1 MGWSVLG
8 IFTLALFAPFLH
20 RLLGRATGW
29 VLALFPFTLVVFF
42 GRHLPILP
50 GERFAT
56 SWSWVPSLGVD
67 LSFVLDG
74 LSLTF
79 VLLIGGLGALV
90 LIYSGAYLGEQSGGG
105 RFFAYLLLFM
115 GSMLGLVLSDNVIT
129 LFVFWE
135 LTSISSYL
143 LIGFHHQT
151 DSSRASALKALLV
164 TGAGG
169 LLLLAGLLL
178 MMLAA
183 VQLGLPLETAGRISA
198 MFSVNF
204 QQHPLYIPILV
215 LLLLGAFT
223 KSAQVPFHFWLPAA
237 MAAPTPVS
245 AYLHSATMVKA
256 GVYILA
262 RFHPILGGTLQWK
275 TLMIG
280 VGVVT
285 MLVGA
290 IMATGQRDLKRILAY
305 STISVLGILTTLLG
319 VGTVQAIEAAVVFLV
334 AHALYKAALFMV
346 AGNID
351 HETGT
356 RDVTRL
362 GGLRS
367 LMPVTA
373 ITGILAAFS
382 KAGAPPMFGFLGK
395 EALYTAKLDIET
407 IGLWLIFGAV
417 VANVL
422 LVAMS
427 LVVAVWPFF
436 GSFRQTPKTPHEAP
450 ISMLLGPVLLAGFG
464 MFVGLIPGA
473 FDRSVGS
480 AMSTAILGFPVEMKL
495 KLWHGLNPESIL
507 VMALSGF
514 TLATGFVLFMKLRP
528 WLTHTLELACRL
540 EPWGP
545 GVRRAWQEGRL
556 LHELTCRL
564 EPLGPTRAYE
574 RLLAGLAWSAQGV
587 TRLIQSGYLRRYI
600 LITILAVVGLVS
612 YPLLH
617 SIQPQLSQNAWQIRP
632 HEAVVALLTLAGAIA
647 TVRARYRLT
656 GVAALGVTGLG
667 TALTFVMFGAPDLA
681 MTQVMVET
689 LTVIL
694 FVLVFYHL
702 PPFVPRS
709 TRRQRFRDLVI
720 SMSAGLVMALVVL
733 ATASI
738 HLEPVL
744 SDFFARQSLSAAYGR
759 NVVNVILVD
768 FRALD
773 TLGEITV
780 LAVAGF
786 GVYALLRLKARQK
799 GEVQK

>member
-1 MGWSVLG
+1 MGWSLLAT
-8 IFTLALFAPFLH
+8 FTLALFAPFLY

-29 VLALFPFTLVVFF
+29 VLALFPFALVAFF
-42 GRHLPILP
+42 GRNLPMSP
-50 GERFAT
+50 GARFIT

-67 LSFVLDG
+67 LSFALDG

-79 VLLIGGLGALV
+79 VLLVSGIGALV
-90 LIYSGAYLGEQSGGG
+90 LIYSGAYFGEQPGGG

-143 LIGFHHQT
+143 LIGFHHHT
-151 DSSRASALKALLV
+151 ETSRASALKALLV

-183 VQLGLPLETAGRISA
+183 VQLGSPLEEAGRISA
-198 MFSVNF
+198 LFSVDF
-204 QQHPLYIPILV
+204 RQHPLYLPILI

-256 GVYILA
+256 GVYLLA
-262 RFHPILGGTLQWK
+262 RFHPILGGTIQWE
-275 TLMIG
+275 TLLIG
-280 VGVVT
+280 VGVLT

-290 IMATGQRDLKRILAY
+290 IMAAGQRDLKRILAY

-319 VGTVQAIEAAVVFLV
+319 VGTVLAVEAAVVFLV
-334 AHALYKAALFMV
+334 AHAFYKAALFMV

-373 ITGILAAFS
+373 FAGILASMS
-382 KAGAPPMFGFLGK
+382 KAGTPPMFGFIGK

-407 IGLWLIFGAV
+407 IGLWLIIVAV
-417 VANVL
+417 LANVL

-427 LVVAVWPFF
+427 LVVAIWPFF
-436 GSFRQTPKTPHEAP
+436 GSFRQTPKSPHEAP
-450 ISMLLGPVLLAGFG
+450 ISMLLGPVLLAGLG
-464 MFVGLIPGA
+464 MFVGLVPGA
-473 FDRSVGS
+473 FDSSMGS
-480 AMSTAILGFPVEMKL
+480 AMATAILGFPVEMKL
-495 KLWHGLNPESIL
+495 KLWHGFSRESVF

-514 TLATGFVLFMKLRP
+514 TLTTGFLLFKKLRP
-528 WLTHTLELACRL
+528 WLTRTLELACRL

-545 GVRRAWQEGRL
+545 GIRRAWQEGRL

-574 RLLAGLAWSAQGV
+574 GLLAGVTRSAQRV

-600 LITILAVVGLVS
+600 LITILAATALVS

-617 SIQPQLSQNAWQIRP
+617 SIQPQLSENAWQLRP
-632 HEAVVALLTLAGAIA
+632 HEAVVALLILAGAIT

-667 TALTFVMFGAPDLA
+667 MALIFVMFGAPDLA
-681 MTQVMVET
+681 ITQVMVET

-709 TRRQRFRDLVI
+709 TRRQRFRDLTI
-720 SMSAGLVMALVVL
+720 SIVAGLLMVFVML

-744 SDFFARQSLSAAYGR
+744 TDFFARQSLSAAHGR
-759 NVVNVILVD
+759 NIVNVILVD

-786 GVYALLRLKARQK
+786 GVYALLRLIASQK
-799 GEVQK
+799 GEVEK

>member
-1 MGWSVLG
+1 MGWSLLAT
-8 IFTLALFAPFLH
+8 FTLALFAPFLY

-29 VLALFPFTLVVFF
+29 VLALFPFALVAFF
-42 GRHLPILP
+42 GRNLPISP
-50 GERFAT
+50 GARFIT

-67 LSFVLDG
+67 LSFALDG

-79 VLLIGGLGALV
+79 VLLVSGIGALV
-90 LIYSGAYLGEQSGGG
+90 LIYSGAYLGEHPSGG
-105 RFFAYLLLFM
+105 RFFAFLLLFM

-143 LIGFHHQT
+143 LIGFHHHT
-151 DSSRASALKALLV
+151 ETSRASALKALLV

-183 VQLGLPLETAGRISA
+183 VQLGSPLEEAGRISA
-198 MFSVNF
+198 LFSVDF
-204 QQHPLYIPILV
+204 RQHPLYLPILI

-256 GVYILA
+256 GVYLLA
-262 RFHPILGGTLQWK
+262 RFHPILGGTIQWE
-275 TLMIG
+275 TLLIG
-280 VGVVT
+280 VGVLT

-290 IMATGQRDLKRILAY
+290 IMAAGQRDLKRILAY

-319 VGTVQAIEAAVVFLV
+319 VGTVLAVEAAVVFLV
-334 AHALYKAALFMV
+334 AHAFYKAALFMV

-351 HETGT
+351 HETGI

-373 ITGILAAFS
+373 IAGILASMS
-382 KAGAPPMFGFLGK
+382 KAGTPPMFGFIGK

-407 IGLWLIFGAV
+407 IGLWLIIVAV
-417 VANVL
+417 LANVL

-427 LVVAVWPFF
+427 LVVAIWPFF
-436 GSFRQTPKTPHEAP
+436 GSFRQTPKSPHEAP
-450 ISMLLGPVLLAGFG
+450 ISMLLGPVLLAGLG

-473 FDRSVGS
+473 FDRSMGS
-480 AMSTAILGFPVEMKL
+480 AMATAILGFPVEMKL
-495 KLWHGLNPESIL
+495 KLWHGFSRESVF

-514 TLATGFVLFMKLRP
+514 TLATGFLLFKKLRP
-528 WLTHTLELACRL
+528 WLTRTLELACRL

-545 GVRRAWQEGRL
+545 GIRRAWQEGRL
-556 LHELTCRL
+556 RHELTCRL

-574 RLLAGLAWSAQGV
+574 GLLAGVTRSAQGV

-600 LITILAVVGLVS
+600 LITILAAVALVS

-617 SIQPQLSQNAWQIRP
+617 SIQPQLSENAWQLRP
-632 HEAVVALLTLAGAIA
+632 HEAVVALLILAGAIT

-667 TALTFVMFGAPDLA
+667 MALIFVMFGAPDLA
-681 MTQVMVET
+681 ITQVMVET

-709 TRRQRFRDLVI
+709 TRRQRFRDLTI
-720 SMSAGLVMALVVL
+720 SIVAGLLMVFVML

-744 SDFFARQSLSAAYGR
+744 TDFFAQQSLSAAHGR
-759 NVVNVILVD
+759 NIVNVILVD

-786 GVYALLRLKARQK
+786 GVYALLRLIASQK
-799 GEVQK
+799 GEVEK

>member
-1 MGWSVLG
+1 
-8 IFTLALFAPFLH
+8 
-20 RLLGRATGW
+20 
-29 VLALFPFTLVVFF
+29 
-42 GRHLPILP
+42 
-50 GERFAT
+50 
-56 SWSWVPSLGVD
+56 VD
-67 LSFVLDG
+67 LSFALDG

-79 VLLIGGLGALV
+79 VLLVSGIGALV
-90 LIYSGAYLGEQSGGG
+90 LIYSGAYLGEQPGGG

-135 LTSISSYL
+135 LTSISSNL
-143 LIGFHHQT
+143 LIGFHHHT
-151 DSSRASALKALLV
+151 ETSRASALKALLV

-183 VQLGLPLETAGRISA
+183 VQLGSPLEEAGRISA
-198 MFSVNF
+198 LFSVDF
-204 QQHPLYIPILV
+204 RQHPLYLPILI

-256 GVYILA
+256 GVYLLA
-262 RFHPILGGTLQWK
+262 RFHPILGGTIQWE
-275 TLMIG
+275 TLLIG
-280 VGVVT
+280 VGVLT

-290 IMATGQRDLKRILAY
+290 IMAAGQRDLKRILAY

-319 VGTVQAIEAAVVFLV
+319 VGTVLAVEAAVVFLV
-334 AHALYKAALFMV
+334 AHAFYKAALFMV

-351 HETGT
+351 HETGI

-373 ITGILAAFS
+373 IAGILASMS
-382 KAGAPPMFGFLGK
+382 KAGTPPMFGFIGK

-407 IGLWLIFGAV
+407 IGLWLIIVAV
-417 VANVL
+417 LANVL

-427 LVVAVWPFF
+427 LVVAIWPFF
-436 GSFRQTPKTPHEAP
+436 GSFRQTPKSPHEAP
-450 ISMLLGPVLLAGFG
+450 ISMLLGPVLLAGLG

-473 FDRSVGS
+473 FDRSMGS
-480 AMSTAILGFPVEMKL
+480 AMATAILGFPVEMKL
-495 KLWHGLNPESIL
+495 KLWHGFSRESVF

-514 TLATGFVLFMKLRP
+514 TLATGFLLFKKLRP
-528 WLTHTLELACRL
+528 WLTRTLELACRL

-545 GVRRAWQEGRL
+545 GIRRAWQEGRL
-556 LHELTCRL
+556 RHELTCRL

-574 RLLAGLAWSAQGV
+574 GLLAGVTRSAQGV

-600 LITILAVVGLVS
+600 LITILAAVALVS

-617 SIQPQLSQNAWQIRP
+617 SIQPQLSENAWQLRP
-632 HEAVVALLTLAGAIA
+632 HEAVVALLILAGAIT

-667 TALTFVMFGAPDLA
+667 MALIFVMFGAPDLA
-681 MTQVMVET
+681 ITQVMVET

-709 TRRQRFRDLVI
+709 TRRQRFRDLTI
-720 SMSAGLVMALVVL
+720 SIVAGLLMVFVML

-744 SDFFARQSLSAAYGR
+744 TDFFAQQSLSAAHGR
-759 NVVNVILVD
+759 NIVNVILVD

-786 GVYALLRLKARQK
+786 GVYALLRLIASQK
-799 GEVQK
+799 GEVEK

>member
-1 MGWSVLG
+1 MGWFLLCT
-8 IFTLALFAPFLH
+8 FALALLAPFLY

-29 VLALFPFTLVVFF
+29 VLALLPFALVAFF
-42 GRHLPILP
+42 SRHLPILP
-50 GERFAT
+50 GERFTT

-67 LSFVLDG
+67 FSFALDG

-79 VLLIGGLGALV
+79 VLLVSGIGGLV
-90 LIYSGAYLGEQSGGG
+90 LIYSGTYLGEQLGGG

-135 LTSISSYL
+135 LTGVSSYL
-143 LIGFHHQT
+143 LIGFHHDT
-151 DSSRASALKALLV
+151 ESSRASARKALLV
-164 TGAGG
+164 TAAGG

-183 VQLGLPLETAGRISA
+183 VQLGSPLEEAGRISA
-198 MFSVNF
+198 LFSLDF
-204 QQHPLYIPILV
+204 RQHPLYVPILL

-223 KSAQVPFHFWLPAA
+223 KSAQVPFHFWLPEA

-256 GVYILA
+256 GVYIMA
-262 RFHPILGGTLQWK
+262 RFHPILGGTLLWE

-280 VGVVT
+280 VGVLT

-305 STISVLGILTTLLG
+305 STISVLGILTALLG
-319 VGTVQAIEAAVVFLV
+319 VGTVLAIEAAVVFLV

-362 GGLRS
+362 SGLRS
-367 LMPVTA
+367 LMPITA
-373 ITGILAAFS
+373 ISGILAALS
-382 KAGAPPMFGFLGK
+382 KAGAPPLFGFLGK
-395 EALYTAKLDIET
+395 EALYTAKLNIQT
-407 IGLWLIFGAV
+407 VGFLLIVGAV
-417 VANVL
+417 LANVL

-436 GSFRQTPKTPHEAP
+436 GSFRQTPKSPHEAP
-450 ISMLLGPVLLAGFG
+450 ISMLLGPLLLAVLG
-464 MFVGLIPGA
+464 MFVGLIPGV
-473 FDRSVGS
+473 FDRSIGS
-480 AMSTAILGFPVEMKL
+480 AMATAILGFPVEMKL
-495 KLWHGLNPESIL
+495 KLWHGLSPESVLI
-507 VMALSGF
+507 MSLSGL
-514 TLATGFVLFMKLRP
+514 TLAAGFVLFRKLRP
-528 WLTHTLELACRL
+528 WLTQTLELACRL

-545 GVRRAWQEGRL
+545 AIRTAWREGRL
-556 LHELTCRL
+556 LHEMKCRL
-564 EPLGPTRAYE
+564 EPFGPARAYE
-574 RLLAGLAWSAQGV
+574 GLLAGLTRSAQGV
-587 TRLIQSGYLRRYI
+587 TRLIQSGYLRHYI
-600 LITILAVVGLVS
+600 LITILAAVGLVS
-612 YPLLH
+612 YPLIH
-617 SIQPQLSQNAWQIRP
+617 SLKPHLSENAWQIRP

-647 TVRARYRLT
+647 TIRARYRLT

-667 TALTFVMFGAPDLA
+667 IALIFVMFGAPDLA
-681 MTQVMVET
+681 ITQLMVET

-702 PPFVPRS
+702 PPFVSRS
-709 TRRQRFRDLVI
+709 TRRQRFRDLTI
-720 SMSAGLVMALVVL
+720 ALAGGLMMALLVL
-733 ATASI
+733 ASASI

-744 SDFFARQSLSAAYGR
+744 TDFFVRQSLSAAHGR

-786 GVYALLRLKARQK
+786 GVYALIRLRGWHNGEMQK
-799 GEVQK
+799 

>member
-1 MGWSVLG
+1 
-8 IFTLALFAPFLH
+8 
-20 RLLGRATGW
+20 
-29 VLALFPFTLVVFF
+29 
-42 GRHLPILP
+42 
-50 GERFAT
+50 
-56 SWSWVPSLGVD
+56 
-67 LSFVLDG
+67 
-74 LSLTF
+74 
-79 VLLIGGLGALV
+79 
-90 LIYSGAYLGEQSGGG
+90 
-105 RFFAYLLLFM
+105 
-115 GSMLGLVLSDNVIT
+115 
-129 LFVFWE
+129 
-135 LTSISSYL
+135 
-143 LIGFHHQT
+143 
-151 DSSRASALKALLV
+151 
-164 TGAGG
+164 
-169 LLLLAGLLL
+169 

-183 VQLGLPLETAGRISA
+183 VQLGSPLEEAGRISGL
-198 MFSVNF
+198 FSVDF
-204 QQHPLYIPILV
+204 RQHPLYLPILI

-256 GVYILA
+256 GVYLLA
-262 RFHPILGGTLQWK
+262 RFHPILGGTIQWE
-275 TLMIG
+275 TLLIG
-280 VGVVT
+280 VGVLT

-290 IMATGQRDLKRILAY
+290 IMAAGQRDLKRILAY

-319 VGTVQAIEAAVVFLV
+319 VGTVLAVEAAVVFLV
-334 AHALYKAALFMV
+334 AHAFYKAALFMV

-351 HETGT
+351 HETGI

-373 ITGILAAFS
+373 IAGILASMS
-382 KAGAPPMFGFLGK
+382 KAGTPPMFGFIGK

-407 IGLWLIFGAV
+407 IGLWLIIVAV
-417 VANVL
+417 LANVL

-427 LVVAVWPFF
+427 LVVAIWPFF
-436 GSFRQTPKTPHEAP
+436 GSFRQTPKSPHEAP
-450 ISMLLGPVLLAGFG
+450 ISMLLGPVLLAGLG

-473 FDRSVGS
+473 FDRSLGS
-480 AMSTAILGFPVEMKL
+480 AMATAILGFPVEMKL
-495 KLWHGLNPESIL
+495 KLWHGFSRESVF

-514 TLATGFVLFMKLRP
+514 TLATGFLLFKKLRP
-528 WLTHTLELACRL
+528 WLTRTLELACRL

-545 GVRRAWQEGRL
+545 GIRRAWQEGRL
-556 LHELTCRL
+556 RHELTCRL

-574 RLLAGLAWSAQGV
+574 GLLAGVTRSAQGV

-600 LITILAVVGLVS
+600 LITILAAVALVS

-617 SIQPQLSQNAWQIRP
+617 SIQPQLSENAWQLRP
-632 HEAVVALLTLAGAIA
+632 HEAVVALLILAGAIT

-667 TALTFVMFGAPDLA
+667 MALIFVMFGAPDLA
-681 MTQVMVET
+681 ITQVMVET

-709 TRRQRFRDLVI
+709 TRRQRFRDLTI
-720 SMSAGLVMALVVL
+720 SIVAGLLMVFVML

-744 SDFFARQSLSAAYGR
+744 TDFFAQQSLSAAHGR
-759 NVVNVILVD
+759 NIVNVILVD

-786 GVYALLRLKARQK
+786 GVYALLRLIASQK
-799 GEVQK
+799 GEVEK

>member
-1 MGWSVLG
+1 
-8 IFTLALFAPFLH
+8 
-20 RLLGRATGW
+20 
-29 VLALFPFTLVVFF
+29 
-42 GRHLPILP
+42 
-50 GERFAT
+50 
-56 SWSWVPSLGVD
+56 VD
-67 LSFVLDG
+67 LSFALDG

-79 VLLIGGLGALV
+79 VLLVSGIGALV
-90 LIYSGAYLGEQSGGG
+90 LIYSGAYFGEQPGGG

-143 LIGFHHQT
+143 LIGFHHHT
-151 DSSRASALKALLV
+151 ETSRASALKALLV

-183 VQLGLPLETAGRISA
+183 VQLGSPLEEAGRISA
-198 MFSVNF
+198 LFSVDF
-204 QQHPLYIPILV
+204 RQHPLYLPILI

-256 GVYILA
+256 GVYLLA
-262 RFHPILGGTLQWK
+262 RFHPILGGTIQWE
-275 TLMIG
+275 TLLIG
-280 VGVVT
+280 VGVLT

-290 IMATGQRDLKRILAY
+290 IMAAGQRDLKRILAY

-319 VGTVQAIEAAVVFLV
+319 VGTVLAVEAAVVFLV
-334 AHALYKAALFMV
+334 AHAFYKAALFMV

-351 HETGT
+351 HETGI

-373 ITGILAAFS
+373 IAGILASMS
-382 KAGAPPMFGFLGK
+382 KAGTPPMFGFIGK

-407 IGLWLIFGAV
+407 IGLWLIIVAV
-417 VANVL
+417 LANVL

-427 LVVAVWPFF
+427 LVVAIWPFF
-436 GSFRQTPKTPHEAP
+436 GSFRQTPKSPHEAP
-450 ISMLLGPVLLAGFG
+450 ISMLLGPVLLAGLG

-473 FDRSVGS
+473 FDRSMGS
-480 AMSTAILGFPVEMKL
+480 AMATAILGFPVEMKL
-495 KLWHGLNPESIL
+495 KLWHGFSRESVF

-514 TLATGFVLFMKLRP
+514 TLATGFLLFKKLRP
-528 WLTHTLELACRL
+528 WLTRTLELACRL

-545 GVRRAWQEGRL
+545 GIRRAWQEGRL
-556 LHELTCRL
+556 RHELTCRL

-574 RLLAGLAWSAQGV
+574 GLLAGVTRSAQGV

-600 LITILAVVGLVS
+600 LITILAAVALVS

-617 SIQPQLSQNAWQIRP
+617 SIQPQLSENAWQLRP
-632 HEAVVALLTLAGAIA
+632 HEAVVALLILAGAIT

-667 TALTFVMFGAPDLA
+667 MALIFVMFGAPDLA
-681 MTQVMVET
+681 ITQVMVET

-709 TRRQRFRDLVI
+709 TRRQRFRDLTI
-720 SMSAGLVMALVVL
+720 SIVAGLLMVFVML

-744 SDFFARQSLSAAYGR
+744 TDFFAQQSLSAAHGR
-759 NVVNVILVD
+759 NIVNVILVD

-786 GVYALLRLKARQK
+786 GVYALLRLIASQK
-799 GEVQK
+799 GEVEK

>member
-1 MGWSVLG
+1 
-8 IFTLALFAPFLH
+8 
-20 RLLGRATGW
+20 
-29 VLALFPFTLVVFF
+29 
-42 GRHLPILP
+42 
-50 GERFAT
+50 
-56 SWSWVPSLGVD
+56 
-67 LSFVLDG
+67 
-74 LSLTF
+74 
-79 VLLIGGLGALV
+79 
-90 LIYSGAYLGEQSGGG
+90 
-105 RFFAYLLLFM
+105 
-115 GSMLGLVLSDNVIT
+115 
-129 LFVFWE
+129 
-135 LTSISSYL
+135 
-143 LIGFHHQT
+143 
-151 DSSRASALKALLV
+151 
-164 TGAGG
+164 
-169 LLLLAGLLL
+169 

-183 VQLGLPLETAGRISA
+183 VQLGSPLEEAGRISA
-198 MFSVNF
+198 LFSVDF
-204 QQHPLYIPILV
+204 RQHPLYLPILI

-256 GVYILA
+256 GVYLLA
-262 RFHPILGGTLQWK
+262 RFHPILGGTIQWE
-275 TLMIG
+275 TLLIS
-280 VGVVT
+280 VGVLT

-290 IMATGQRDLKRILAY
+290 IMAAGQRDLKRILAY

-319 VGTVQAIEAAVVFLV
+319 VGTVLAVEAAVVFLV
-334 AHALYKAALFMV
+334 AHAFYKAALFMV

-351 HETGT
+351 HETGI

-373 ITGILAAFS
+373 IAGILASMS
-382 KAGAPPMFGFLGK
+382 KAGTPPMFGFIGK

-407 IGLWLIFGAV
+407 IGLWLIIVAV
-417 VANVL
+417 LANVL

-427 LVVAVWPFF
+427 LVVAIWPFF
-436 GSFRQTPKTPHEAP
+436 GSFRQTPKSPHEAP
-450 ISMLLGPVLLAGFG
+450 ISMLLGPVLLAGLG

-473 FDRSVGS
+473 FDRSLGS
-480 AMSTAILGFPVEMKL
+480 AMATAILGFPVEMKL
-495 KLWHGLNPESIL
+495 KLWHGFSRESVF

-514 TLATGFVLFMKLRP
+514 TLATGFLLFKKLRP
-528 WLTHTLELACRL
+528 WLTRTLELACRL

-545 GVRRAWQEGRL
+545 GIRRAWQEGRL

-574 RLLAGLAWSAQGV
+574 GLLAGVTRSAQGV
-587 TRLIQSGYLRRYI
+587 TRLIQSGYLRHYI
-600 LITILAVVGLVS
+600 LITILAAVALVS

-617 SIQPQLSQNAWQIRP
+617 SIQPQLSENAWQLRP
-632 HEAVVALLTLAGAIA
+632 HEAVVALLILAGAIT

-667 TALTFVMFGAPDLA
+667 MALIFVMFGAPDLA
-681 MTQVMVET
+681 ITQVMVET

-709 TRRQRFRDLVI
+709 TRRQRFRDLTI
-720 SMSAGLVMALVVL
+720 SIVAGLLMVFVML

-744 SDFFARQSLSAAYGR
+744 TDFFAQQSLSAAHGR
-759 NVVNVILVD
+759 NIVNVILVD

-786 GVYALLRLKARQK
+786 GVYALLRLIASQK
-799 GEVQK
+799 GEVEK

>member
-1 MGWSVLG
+1 MGWSLLAA
-8 IFTLALFAPFLH
+8 FALALFAPFLY

-29 VLALFPFTLVVFF
+29 VLALFPLSLVAFF
-42 GRHLPILP
+42 ARHLPISP
-50 GERFAT
+50 GTRFIK

-67 LSFVLDG
+67 LSFALDG

-79 VLLIGGLGALV
+79 VLLVSGIGALV
-90 LIYSGAYLGEQSGGG
+90 LIYSGAYLGEQPGGG

-143 LIGFHHQT
+143 LIGFHHHT
-151 DSSRASALKALLV
+151 ETSRASALKALLV

-183 VQLGLPLETAGRISA
+183 VQLGLPFEKAGRISA
-198 MFSVNF
+198 MLSVDF
-204 QQHPLYIPILV
+204 RQHPLYLPILV

-256 GVYILA
+256 GVYLLA
-262 RFHPILGGTLQWK
+262 RFHPILGGTIQWE

-319 VGTVQAIEAAVVFLV
+319 VGTVLAVEAAVVFLV

-373 ITGILAAFS
+373 ITGILASLS
-382 KAGAPPMFGFLGK
+382 KAGTPPMFGFIGK
-395 EALYTAKLDIET
+395 EALYTAKLDLET
-407 IGLWLIFGAV
+407 IGLWLIFAAV
-417 VANVL
+417 LANVL

-427 LVVAVWPFF
+427 LVVAIWPFF
-436 GSFRQTPKTPHEAP
+436 GSLRETPKPPHESP
-450 ISMLLGPVLLAGFG
+450 ISMLLGPLLLAGLG
-464 MFVGLIPGA
+464 MFVGIIPGA
-473 FDRSVGS
+473 FDRSIGS
-480 AMSTAILGFPVEMKL
+480 AMATAILGFPVEMKL
-495 KLWHGLNPESIL
+495 KLWHGFSPESVL
-507 VMALSGF
+507 VVALSGL
-514 TLATGFVLFMKLRP
+514 TLAAGYFLFKKLRP
-528 WLTHTLELACRL
+528 WFTHTLELACRL

-545 GVRRAWQEGRL
+545 GIRRAWQEGRL

-564 EPLGPTRAYE
+564 EPFGPTRAYE
-574 RLLAGLAWSAQGV
+574 GLLTGLTRSAQGV
-587 TRLIQSGYLRRYI
+587 TRFIQSGYLRHYI
-600 LITILAVVGLVS
+600 LVTILVSVGLVS
-612 YPLLH
+612 YPLVQSLE
-617 SIQPQLSQNAWQIRP
+617 PQLSANAWQIRP

-667 TALTFVMFGAPDLA
+667 IALTFVIFGAPDLA
-681 MTQVMVET
+681 ITQVMVET

-702 PPFVPRS
+702 PPYVSRS
-709 TRRQRFRDLVI
+709 TRLNRCRDLVI
-720 SMSAGLVMALVVL
+720 SIAAGLVMALVVL
-733 ATASI
+733 ATTSI

-744 SDFFARQSLSAAYGR
+744 TDFFAQQSLSAAYGR
-759 NVVNVILVD
+759 NIVNVILVD

-786 GVYALLRLKARQK
+786 GVYALLRLKAWHQR
-799 GEVQK
+799 EVEK

>member
-1 MGWSVLG
+1 MGWSLLAT
-8 IFTLALFAPFLH
+8 FTLALFAPFLY

-29 VLALFPFTLVVFF
+29 VLAFLPFTLVAFF
-42 GRHLPILP
+42 GLHLPISP
-50 GERFAT
+50 GARFLT

-67 LSFVLDG
+67 LSFALDG

-79 VLLIGGLGALV
+79 VLLVSGIGALV
-90 LIYSGAYLGEQSGGG
+90 LIYSGAYLGEQPSGG
-105 RFFAYLLLFM
+105 RFFAYLLFFM

-143 LIGFHHQT
+143 LIGFHHHT
-151 DSSRASALKALLV
+151 ETSRASALKALLV

-183 VQLGLPLETAGRISA
+183 VQLGSPLEDAGRISA
-198 MFSVNF
+198 LFSVDF
-204 QQHPLYIPILV
+204 RQHPLYLPILV

-256 GVYILA
+256 GVYLLA
-262 RFHPILGGTLQWK
+262 RFHPILGGTIQWE
-275 TLMIG
+275 TLLIG

-319 VGTVQAIEAAVVFLV
+319 VGTVLAVEAAVVFLV

-373 ITGILAAFS
+373 ITGILASLS
-382 KAGAPPMFGFLGK
+382 KAGTPPMFGFIGK
-395 EALYTAKLDIET
+395 EALYTAKLDIE
-407 IGLWLIFGAV
+407 ILGLWLIIGAV
-417 VANVL
+417 LANVL

-427 LVVAVWPFF
+427 LVVAIWPFF
-436 GSFRQTPKTPHEAP
+436 GSLRETPKPPHEAP
-450 ISMLLGPVLLAGFG
+450 ISMLLGPVLLAGLG
-464 MFVGLIPGA
+464 MFVGIIPGA
-473 FDRSVGS
+473 FDQSIGS
-480 AMSTAILGFPVEMKL
+480 AMATAILGFPVEMKL
-495 KLWHGLNPESIL
+495 KLWHGFSPASVL
-507 VMALSGF
+507 VMVLSGI
-514 TLATGFVLFMKLRP
+514 TLATGFLLFKKLRP
-528 WLTHTLELACRL
+528 WFTHTLELVCRL
-540 EPWGP
+540 EPWMP
-545 GVRRAWQEGRL
+545 GIRRAWQEGRL

-574 RLLAGLAWSAQGV
+574 RLLAGLTRSAQGI
-587 TRLIQSGYLRRYI
+587 TRLIQSGYLRHYI
-600 LITILAVVGLVS
+600 LIIILAAVGLVS

-617 SIQPQLSQNAWQIRP
+617 SIQPQLSENAWKIRP

-667 TALTFVMFGAPDLA
+667 IALIFVIFGAPDLA
-681 MTQVMVET
+681 ITQVMVET

-709 TRRQRFRDLVI
+709 TRRQRFRDLAVSI
-720 SMSAGLVMALVVL
+720 TAGLVMTLVVL

-744 SDFFARQSLSAAYGR
+744 TDFYSRQSLSAAYGR
-759 NVVNVILVD
+759 NIVNVILVD

-786 GVYALLRLKARQK
+786 GVYALLRLKAAHR
-799 GEVQK
+799 GEVEK

>member
-1 MGWSVLG
+1 MGWSLLAT
-8 IFTLALFAPFLH
+8 FTLALFAPFLY

-29 VLALFPFTLVVFF
+29 VLALCPFTLVAFF
-42 GRHLPILP
+42 AQHLPISP
-50 GERFAT
+50 GARFIT
-56 SWSWVPSLGVD
+56 SWPWVPSLGVD
-67 LSFVLDG
+67 LSFALDG

-79 VLLIGGLGALV
+79 VLLVSGIGGLV
-90 LIYSGAYLGEQSGGG
+90 LIYSGAYLGEQAGGG

-115 GSMLGLVLSDNVIT
+115 GAMLGLVLSDNVIT

-143 LIGFHHQT
+143 LIGFHHHT
-151 DSSRASALKALLV
+151 ETSRASALKALLV

-183 VQLGLPLETAGRISA
+183 AQLGLPFEKTGRISA
-198 MFSVNF
+198 MFSLNF
-204 QQHPLYIPILV
+204 QQHPLYLPILV

-262 RFHPILGGTLQWK
+262 RFHPILGGTIQWE

-280 VGVVT
+280 VGVMT
-285 MLVGA
+285 MLAGA
-290 IMATGQRDLKRILAY
+290 IMAMGQRDLKRILAY

-319 VGTVQAIEAAVVFLV
+319 VGTVLAVEAAVVFLV
-334 AHALYKAALFMV
+334 AHAFYKAALFMV

-356 RDVTRL
+356 RDVTQL

-373 ITGILAAFS
+373 ITGILASLS
-382 KAGAPPMFGFLGK
+382 KAGSPPMFGFIGK

-407 IGLWLIFGAV
+407 IGLWLIIGAV
-417 VANVL
+417 IANVL

-427 LVVAVWPFF
+427 LVVAIWPFF
-436 GSFRQTPKTPHEAP
+436 GSLRETPKSPHEAP
-450 ISMLLGPVLLAGFG
+450 ISMLLGPVILAGLG
-464 MFVGLIPGA
+464 MFVGIIPGA
-473 FDRSVGS
+473 FDQIMGS
-480 AMSTAILGFPVEMKL
+480 AMATAILGFPVEMKL
-495 KLWHGLNPESIL
+495 KLWHGFSPASVY
-507 VMALSGF
+507 VMVLSGV
-514 TLATGFVLFMKLRP
+514 TLATGFVLFKKLRP
-528 WLTHTLELACRL
+528 WFTHTLELACRL

-545 GVRRAWQEGRL
+545 GIRRAWQEGRL

-574 RLLAGLAWSAQGV
+574 RLLAGITRSAQGI

-600 LITILAVVGLVS
+600 LIIMLAAVGLVS

-617 SIQPQLSQNAWQIRP
+617 SIQPQLSENAWQIRP
-632 HEAVVALLTLAGAIA
+632 HEAVVALLTLADAIA

-667 TALTFVMFGAPDLA
+667 MALIFVIFGAPDLA
-681 MTQVMVET
+681 ITQVMVET

-702 PPFVPRS
+702 PPFIPRS
-709 TRRQRFRDLVI
+709 TRRQRFRDLAI
-720 SMSAGLVMALVVL
+720 SIAAGLVMALVVL

-744 SDFFARQSLSAAYGR
+744 TDFFSRQSLAAAYGR
-759 NVVNVILVD
+759 NIVNVILVD

-786 GVYALLRLKARQK
+786 GVYALLRLKASQK
-799 GEVQK
+799 GEVEK